1 VEKGTT
7 KIVLT
12 IEYDGTDY
20 FGFQLQENRPDQPTI
35 QSELEEAIFRLTG
48 ERLRVAA
55 ASRTDTGV
63 HAKGQVVSF
72 RTQSSISLPYF
83 LSGLNHFLPADI
95 AVLKTSEVPESF
107 HVMKDAISREYR
119 YVILNRRTR
128 PAINRCFVYQFA
140 PDLDAEAMNE
150 ASRMLVGEHDMAGF
164 TGTLGDRIKTVKKVS
179 HAGVLRKGDLIVFSI
194 EANSFLPH
202 QIRNTVGSL
211 IQVGQGKM
219 NVNAFYDIIKNK
231 QPGSAGPR
239 APAKGLFLMRVN
251 YSKPFGEEN

>member
-20 FGFQLQENRPDQPTI
+20 FGFQLQANRPDRPTI
-35 QSELEEAIFRLTG
+35 QSELEKAIFRLTG
-48 ERLRVAA
+48 ESLRVSS

-72 RTQSSISLPYF
+72 RTQSSLPLQNF
-83 LSGLNHFLPADI
+83 LSGLNHFLPEDI
-95 AVLKTSEVPESF
+95 AVLRVNEVPESF

-119 YVILNRRTR
+119 YYILNRGTR
-128 PAINRCFVYQFA
+128 PAINRRFVYQFGRS
-140 PDLDAEAMNE
+140 LDVAVMDE
-150 ASRMLVGEHDMAGF
+150 ASQGLVGEHDMAAF
-164 TGTLGDRIKTVKKVS
+164 TGTLGSRIKTVKKVT
-179 HAGVLRKGDLIVFSI
+179 HAGVMRKGDLVIFSI
-194 EANSFLPH
+194 KASSFLPH
-202 QIRNTVGSL
+202 QIRNTVGCL
-211 IQVGQGKM
+211 MQVGLGKM
-219 NVNAFYDIIKNK
+219 NVNTFYDIIKAK

-239 APAKGLFLMRVN
+239 APAKGLFLMQVN